1 VTVGTFLVEAYLSKR
16 GAGGLEA
23 TVACARAAA
32 ENMRREGTPIRFLR
46 SYFLPEDETYFCLY
60 EAGSIDDV
68 AEASQRAN
76 LAVARIQ
83 TAIEASKGSRRN
95 AQAASSEKEKQ
106 S

>member
-1 VTVGTFLVEAYLSKR
+1 VTVGTFLVEAYLPKR
-16 GAGGLEA
+16 GAVDLEA
-23 TVACARAAA
+23 TAACARAAA
-32 ENMRREGTPIRFLR
+32 DKMRREGAPIRFLR

-83 TAIEASKGSRRN
+83 TAIEASTRRSRTALALDARKGTS
-95 AQAASSEKEKQ
+95 
-106 S
+106 